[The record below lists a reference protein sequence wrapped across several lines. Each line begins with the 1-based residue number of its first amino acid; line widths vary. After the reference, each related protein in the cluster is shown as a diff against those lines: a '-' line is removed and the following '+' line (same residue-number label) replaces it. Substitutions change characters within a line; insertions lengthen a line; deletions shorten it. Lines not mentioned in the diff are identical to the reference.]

1 MSEKDHKFIYL
12 FETGVLVYIGGVQ
25 MIDDTDKEILNAVL
39 DNSRLSYR
47 QIAKKV
53 GVSVATVMNR
63 VNRLEKDGII
73 KGYTANLDYEKLGF
87 DVNVIV
93 TLKISKGK
101 LFEIE
106 KKVATMPEVFAVY
119 DQTGPRD
126 TTLVAKF
133 KSRKSMDQFLKKI
146 QTFDFI
152 ESTETSVIL
161 NTIKEKQVKL

>member
-1 MSEKDHKFIYL
+1 M
-12 FETGVLVYIGGVQ
+12 
-25 MIDDTDKEILNAVL
+25 
-39 DNSRLSYR
+39 
-47 QIAKKV
+47 
-53 GVSVATVMNR
+53 
-63 VNRLEKDGII
+63 
-73 KGYTANLDYEKLGF
+73 DYEKLGF
-87 DVNVIV
+87 DVNIVV

-133 KSRKSMDQFLKKI
+133 RNRKTMDQFIKKI

>member
-1 MSEKDHKFIYL
+1 
-12 FETGVLVYIGGVQ
+12 
-25 MIDDTDKEILNAVL
+25 MIDDLDKDILNALL
-39 DNSRLSYR
+39 DDSRLSYR

-53 GVSVATVMNR
+53 DVSVATVMNR
-63 VNRLEKDGII
+63 VNRLEKEGII
-73 KGYTANLDYEKLGF
+73 KGYTTNLDYEKLGF
-87 DVNVIV
+87 DVNIVV

-119 DQTGPRD
+119 DHTGPRD

-133 KSRKSMDQFLKKI
+133 KSRKAMDAFIKKI

-161 NTIKEKQVKL
+161 NTIKEKPVKL